1 MTYKNILINYIFL
14 LLGFAFHFISS
25 SYQVHVSAFH
35 LLISSITLF
44 FLIFIH
50 YLYSNYKVEKNI
62 ISFIKRFEEL
72 NQRQLI
78 VAFDFDNTLCK
89 SIYPS
94 TGFANSEMVKLVR
107 LLQKH
112 NVYTILW
119 TCRSDQDL
127 EIVKEWC
134 NSYNLNF
141 DKYNEHSEI
150 MKKKFDCASPKVY
163 SDILIDD
170 KVFNAYKINNL
181 KQFYDILRGIR

>member
-1 MTYKNILINYIFL
+1 
-14 LLGFAFHFISS
+14 
-25 SYQVHVSAFH
+25 
-35 LLISSITLF
+35 
-44 FLIFIH
+44 
-50 YLYSNYKVEKNI
+50 
-62 ISFIKRFEEL
+62 
-72 NQRQLI
+72 
-78 VAFDFDNTLCK
+78 
-89 SIYPS
+89 
-94 TGFANSEMVKLVR
+94 MVKLVH

-163 SDILIDD
+163 ADI
-170 KVFNAYKINNL
+170 
-181 KQFYDILRGIR
+181 